1 MSIVRRLDDLG
12 RIVIP
17 TEIRN
22 KLGLESGSPIDIC
35 VDLVEEKII
44 LVPYVEEEHR
54 KQRLVEQFIKVYGE
68 MESGEQQEIL
78 KALVDDLRME

>member
-1 MSIVRRLDDLG
+1 MSVVRRLDDLG

-22 KLGLESGSPIDIC
+22 KLGLEPGSPLDVC

-44 LVPYVEEEHR
+44 LVPYAEEEHR
-54 KQRLVEQFIKVYGE
+54 KQRLVEQFIKVYSE
-68 MESGEQQEIL
+68 MESGEQQDVL
-78 KALVDDLRME
+78 KALVDELRME